1 MADKSDSAFPVRADP
16 TGMDSAAASPRTPI
30 SSPVQP
36 FSPIESI
43 DEPHSPN
50 PAAPADPDVD
60 EHAAHADSEP
70 YDGLDA
76 QTIMFRRRSSSDLP
90 AMDLSRTTSK
100 STLSPGMAGRRTA
113 VLPQVICR
121 PLVLMRICQDLF
133 VTHELCA
140 GAVFLNRTAATERKK
155 LLRKTTSMSSVG
167 DTQSTMRRLRV
178 SKSLST
184 PQNLHATPCKAH
196 SVPKCRLCK
205 TRNHGGALSLSSIV
219 LDVLSE
225 KESGWSDGESSSFA
239 GT

>member
-1 MADKSDSAFPVRADP
+1 
-16 TGMDSAAASPRTPI
+16 MDSAAASPRTPI
-30 SSPVQP
+30 SSPVQS

-50 PAAPADPDVD
+50 PAAPADADAD
-60 EHAAHADSEP
+60 ENAALADSEP
-70 YDGLDA
+70 CDGLDA
-76 QTIMFRRRSSSDLP
+76 QTTMFRRRSSSDLP

-100 STLSPGMAGRRTA
+100 STLSPGMAGRRAA

-121 PLVLMRICQDLF
+121 PLVLIRICSDLF
-133 VTHELCA
+133 VTHQLCA
-140 GAVFLNRTAATERKK
+140 GAVFLNRTAATERTK

-167 DTQSTMRRLRV
+167 DTRHTQSTMRRLRV
-178 SKSLST
+178 SKSLSA